1 MIMANSST
9 LISVRVSQEI
19 ATRLDNLA
27 FNLDRSKSFVAAE
40 AIEEYL
46 DLHEWQVQA
55 IHDGVEEIKQGQ
67 TINLDDIKK
76 QWTPAIEH

>member
-1 MIMANSST
+1 MANSST

>member
-76 QWTPAIEH
+76 QWIPAIEH